1 MNRIISIAICFLFSA
16 MGFAQNAEDLLTSD
30 TWNISYNIN
39 EKGER
44 VDEQDENVIRSNWVK
59 FNKDGTFE
67 TPGGVNGKNV
77 GRWVYDAATN
87 IISFNEKGAK
97 YKALI
102 EDISDM
108 NLLLSYIDNG
118 GFKLGLIHYVYVP
131 KEKSDDELN
140 TLLTSGKWLMVL
152 RKFEEIS
159 DKTDPE
165 KQQDTWYI
173 FNTDGTYQRSE
184 IIGEDVSVSEG
195 SWFLDEKLQLNLDVS
210 ENTIYSVMGD
220 NSKLILT
227 TISGG
232 YNTIEFKK
240 AKEE

>member
-1 MNRIISIAICFLFSA
+1 